1 MARRRSRPLVALSVM
16 SNQRL
21 NSADVVVRGI
31 SHRCLGDLPLQ
42 ITTSHRETGLLVTKT
57 RYHML
62 NRQGRA
68 PGQMRYNQSPLGSR
82 KRPRIRLYS
91 SMEMQR
97 VQVQN
102 RTGVKMRR
110 EDR

>member
-1 MARRRSRPLVALSVM
+1 M
-16 SNQRL
+16 SNKRL
-21 NSADVVVRGI
+21 NLADVVVRGI

-42 ITTSHRETGLLVTKT
+42 ITTSHRETGLLVTKA

-82 KRPRIRLYS
+82 KRPRIQLYS
-91 SMEMQR
+91 STEMQR
-97 VQVQN
+97 VQ
-102 RTGVKMRR
+102 VKMRR
-110 EDR
+110 EDRARLVPQ